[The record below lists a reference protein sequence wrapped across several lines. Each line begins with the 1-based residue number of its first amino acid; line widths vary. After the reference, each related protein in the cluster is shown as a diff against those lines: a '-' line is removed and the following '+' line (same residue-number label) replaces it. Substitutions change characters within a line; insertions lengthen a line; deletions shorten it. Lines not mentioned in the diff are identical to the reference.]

1 MILNVQSTMYNEEL
15 IFRFSDSQ
23 LFKLKKNS
31 LSLLYKKIMTIS
43 FKDEIIL
50 LSLHPDFGV

>member
-1 MILNVQSTMYNEEL
+1 MILNVQFTMYNEEL
-15 IFRFSDSQ
+15 IFSFSVSQ
-23 LFKLKKNS
+23 LFKFKKNS